1 MDPTT
6 HAPTSHAPTSHGRVT
21 TLLLLALLATLF
33 AVPAPADAA
42 NRCYG
47 VQGEATTAF
56 DPAVGGFVGTA
67 TFRLGGQEQHATATA
82 YVTGPSST
90 SHVLEFSQG
99 TLVTDDE
106 LILRPIDP
114 EAGSFELRSRLTV
127 VDGGSGKLHL
137 LPGSTLDLVAGVA
150 EWRMRGSVC
159 FD

>member
-6 HAPTSHAPTSHGRVT
+6 HASTIPAAASHRRVT
-21 TLLLLALLATLF
+21 TLLLLALLATSL
-33 AVPAPADAA
+33 AIPAHADET

-56 DPAVGGFVGTA
+56 DPTVGGFVGVA
-67 TFRLGGQEQHATATA
+67 TVRLGGQEQQATATA
-82 YVTGPSST
+82 YVTGPGST

-99 TLVTDDE
+99 TLVTHDE

-114 EAGSFELRSRLTV
+114 GAGTFELRSRLTV

-137 LPGSTLDLVAGVA
+137 LPGSTLDLAAGVA
-150 EWRMRGSVC
+150 EWRLRGSVC